1 MTNQQFEQIRQK
13 HLVTEWQC
21 KAMIWLWIKMYE
33 GGVCTFWPQ
42 FEFLKAANLHL
53 SSDYLIQ
60 WPQQN
65 SESGDV
71 RLRKYCNFRSF
82 YLPCVYQNCSNRV
95 LDWTVKVRNE
105 IQNSSLFSCMIVWN
119 ASFHNYDYPHHD
131 HDPLHHHHMII
142 NILTLYIMI
151 LIIAITINIMVITI
165 NIRREEPRCLTCPGQ
180 QRLSKVFDNL
190 ENLLRRFWI
199 LKL

>member
-1 MTNQQFEQIRQK
+1 M
-13 HLVTEWQC
+13 C
-21 KAMIWLWIKMYE
+21 E

-65 SESGDV
+65 SESRDV

-82 YLPCVYQNCSNRV
+82 YPPCVYQNCSNRV

-105 IQNSSLFSCMIVWN
+105 IQNSSSFSCMIVWN
-119 ASFHNYDYPHHD
+119 ASFHNYEYPHHD
-131 HDPLHHHHMII
+131 HDPLHHHHIII

-151 LIIAITINIMVITI
+151 LIIAITINIMVITFNITVTINIMVITI